1 MLRVRCA
8 CVTSSCGL
16 SRFSHVCCHSKISSI
31 FWVLA
36 VSLCTVVLTACG
48 SAADAEAERTAAARQ
63 IAQEYAQDLDLDK
76 AQAALNGLDVAN
88 PRQWLMLQ
96 TETLAAD
103 ADPAAASLALLADA
117 LNTRQM
123 QLEPQGLTA
132 PSSLPPAEP
141 TAEPPA
147 EPTAEPAA
155 EPAAEPTAEPTAEPA
170 AKTFPS
176 PTAAPSLPATER
188 LLALPTPTPLPTLPQ
203 GRATGP
209 ANVRSG
215 PDTAFDLLLSLPPDA
230 VVDLIGKT
238 PAGDWWQVRLADGS
252 DGWVFAQ
259 LLAVSGPADSVSVAA
274 VLPTLPPPPAPVA
287 APVAAAEPAP
297 VAAAEPA
304 AEAAPAEVT
313 AQSAAGP
320 HFRLVEKRL
329 WDVFENGG
337 QKDGP
342 TVICGERRELH
353 VYVRDAAGSPL
364 NGIAVQ
370 ALLGAKEILVTGSQG
385 KGDGKVEF
393 VLGGGQYVTVARDND
408 GREATAETAYG
419 LTTDPREIPFEQF
432 VAGQYCGDEAACNFW
447 ANPTNQPPPCS
458 GHFSWTVVFQR
469 NY

>member
-8 CVTSSCGL
+8 CATSSCGL
-16 SRFSHVCCHSKISSI
+16 SFFPHVCRHSISFV

-36 VSLCTVVLTACG
+36 VSLCTVLLAACG
-48 SAADAEAERTAAARQ
+48 SSADTEAERAAAARQ
-63 IAQEYAQDLDLDK
+63 IAQEYAEDLDLDK
-76 AQAALNGLDVAN
+76 AQAALNSLDVAN

-103 ADPAAASLALLADA
+103 ADPATSALALLAAA
-117 LNTRQM
+117 LNSQ
-123 QLEPQGLTA
+123 QIELEPQRPA
-132 PSSLPPAEP
+132 ASPPLPATVPA
-141 TAEPPA
+141 T
-147 EPTAEPAA
+147 EPATVPA
-155 EPAAEPTAEPTAEPA
+155 TEPATEPTAEPTAEPA
-170 AKTFPS
+170 ANLFPS
-176 PTAAPSLPATER
+176 PTAAPPLPAPATEG
-188 LLALPTPTPLPTLPQ
+188 LLPTPTPTRPQ
-203 GRATGP
+203 GRTTGP

-215 PDTAFDLLLSLPPDA
+215 PDTAFALLLSLPPDA

-238 PAGDWWQVRLADGS
+238 PAGDWWQVQLADGS
-252 DGWVFAQ
+252 SGWVFAQ
-259 LLAVSGPADSVSVAA
+259 LLAVSGAADSVSVVA
-274 VLPTLPPPPAPVA
+274 VLPTLPPTA
-287 APVAAAEPAP
+287 APVAAAEPAAP
-297 VAAAEPA
+297 AEATP
-304 AEAAPAEVT
+304 AEAAPAE
-313 AQSAAGP
+313 AAPQGAAGP
-320 HFRLVEKRL
+320 HFQLVEKRL

-364 NGIAVQ
+364 NGVAVQ

-432 VAGQYCGDEAACNFW
+432 VAGQYCSDEAACNFW

>member
-48 SAADAEAERTAAARQ
+48 SAADTEAERTAAARQ

-76 AQAALNGLDVAN
+76 AQAALNSLDVAN

-96 TETLAAD
+96 TESLAAD
-103 ADPAAASLALLADA
+103 TDPAAASLALLADA

-123 QLEPQGLTA
+123 PLEPQGLAT
-132 PSSLPPAEP
+132 PSSLPPAVP

-147 EPTAEPAA
+147 V
-155 EPAAEPTAEPTAEPA
+155 PTAEPA

-238 PAGDWWQVRLADGS
+238 PAGDWWQVRLADGR

-287 APVAAAEPAP
+287 AAEPAP
-297 VAAAEPA
+297 AEPA
-304 AEAAPAEVT
+304 PA
-313 AQSAAGP
+313 
-320 HFRLVEKRL
+320 
-329 WDVFENGG
+329 
-337 QKDGP
+337 
-342 TVICGERRELH
+342 
-353 VYVRDAAGSPL
+353 
-364 NGIAVQ
+364 
-370 ALLGAKEILVTGSQG
+370 
-385 KGDGKVEF
+385 
-393 VLGGGQYVTVARDND
+393 
-408 GREATAETAYG
+408 
-419 LTTDPREIPFEQF
+419 
-432 VAGQYCGDEAACNFW
+432 
-447 ANPTNQPPPCS
+447 
-458 GHFSWTVVFQR
+458 GHIFSWLKNGCGMFLKTAGR
-469 NY
+469 RMGRR

>member
-1 MLRVRCA
+1 MA
-8 CVTSSCGL
+8 
-16 SRFSHVCCHSKISSI
+16 
-31 FWVLA
+31 
-36 VSLCTVVLTACG
+36 ACG
-48 SAADAEAERTAAARQ
+48 SSADTEAERAAATRQ
-63 IAQEYAQDLDLDK
+63 IAQEYAEDLDLDK
-76 AQAALNGLDVAN
+76 AQAALNSLDVAN

-103 ADPAAASLALLADA
+103 ADPAASALALLAAA
-117 LNTRQM
+117 LNSQQT
-123 QLEPQGLTA
+123 QLEPQKLA
-132 PSSLPPAEP
+132 ASPPLPATEP
-141 TAEPPA
+141 TTV
-147 EPTAEPAA
+147 PTTVPT
-155 EPAAEPTAEPTAEPA
+155 TAEPTTAEPTTEPA
-170 AKTFPS
+170 AKAFPS
-176 PTAAPSLPATER
+176 PTAASPLPAPATEG
-188 LLALPTPTPLPTLPQ
+188 LLALPTPTPPPTLPPTLPQ

-215 PDTAFDLLLSLPPDA
+215 PDTAFDFLLSLPPDA

-252 DGWVFAQ
+252 SGWVFAQ
-259 LLAVSGPADSVSVAA
+259 LLAVSGAADSVSVAA

-287 APVAAAEPAP
+287 A
-297 VAAAEPA
+297 AEPA
-304 AEAAPAEVT
+304 APAEAPPAEAVP
-313 AQSAAGP
+313 AEAPPAEAVPQAAAGP
-320 HFRLVEKRL
+320 HFQLVEKRL

-364 NGIAVQ
+364 NGVAVQ

-432 VAGQYCGDEAACNFW
+432 MAGQYCSDEAACNFW

-458 GHFSWTVVFQR
+458 GHFSWTVFFQR